1 MRTMKDTE
9 RLMIIIRVYLHL
21 HGPATAKEIT
31 DYVNNCPVN
40 LLTFISPSKIGTL
53 LRGKRGI
60 KRIRKNKKHPQKYW
74 VEV

>member
-21 HGPATAKEIT
+21 HGPATSKEIVE
-31 DYVNNCPVN
+31 YVNRCPVH
-40 LLTFISPSKIGTL
+40 LQTLVTPTKISVL
-53 LRGKRGI
+53 LRGKKG
-60 KRIRKNKKHPQKYW
+60 IRKIRESKKHPQQYW